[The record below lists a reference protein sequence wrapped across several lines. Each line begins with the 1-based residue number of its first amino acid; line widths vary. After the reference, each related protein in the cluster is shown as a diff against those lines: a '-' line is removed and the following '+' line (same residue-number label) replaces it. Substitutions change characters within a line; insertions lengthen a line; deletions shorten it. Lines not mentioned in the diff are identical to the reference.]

1 MDCGTVIAIQLLS
14 SLNDSGWFQPS
25 YHHSYDEIFT
35 YEHIKRKAMKQHGYN
50 LVSVK
55 KGSWSFIAMIALMLV
70 FTGCSKKYTFM
81 TSPIAPAAEGNVMV
95 SRDNNDNYKIKLSV
109 MRLASPERLNPPT
122 KYYVA
127 WLKTD
132 NGTSKNIGQLK
143 TESSMFSKTLKS
155 SLETVSSFNS
165 SNFFI
170 TAEDR
175 ADVQYPSDRIVL
187 QTATN

>member
-1 MDCGTVIAIQLLS
+1 
-14 SLNDSGWFQPS
+14 
-25 YHHSYDEIFT
+25 
-35 YEHIKRKAMKQHGYN
+35 
-50 LVSVK
+50 
-55 KGSWSFIAMIALMLV
+55 
-70 FTGCSKKYTFM
+70 M